1 MSDLALKS
9 LPEVLSFIVD
19 NRGRSCPA
27 AEEGLPLI
35 ATNCLKAGSREP
47 VFENVRYVSDETRTN
62 WFRSHPE
69 PGDILFVCKGSPGR
83 VAVVPNP
90 VTFCIAQDMVAL
102 RADRKQIDPTYL
114 YYRLTSPD
122 VQNDIGNLHVG
133 TMIPHFKKGDFGK
146 LRFRIHASLAEQRG
160 IAEVLGALD
169 DKIAANAKI
178 VEVGEALAGALI
190 RDALAD
196 GQQPLGSIAAI
207 TMGSSPP
214 GSSYNEVGEGMVFYQ
229 GVRDFGVR
237 SPSNRVWTTE
247 PVRVAEAGDT
257 LVSVRA
263 PVGRTNVATETTCL
277 GRGLAGLRSQRPAT
291 VYHLLRSVPEVWAPY
306 EAEGTV
312 FGSINKAQLDG
323 LSIPVIESTRADA
336 LEIRLAALDDRVA
349 SALNES
355 MQLAAT
361 RDALLPLLMSGK
373 VTVKHA
379 ESVVGEVL

>member
-1 MSDLALKS
+1 
-9 LPEVLSFIVD
+9 
-19 NRGRSCPA
+19 
-27 AEEGLPLI
+27 
-35 ATNCLKAGSREP
+35 
-47 VFENVRYVSDETRTN
+47 
-62 WFRSHPE
+62 
-69 PGDILFVCKGSPGR
+69 
-83 VAVVPNP
+83 
-90 VTFCIAQDMVAL
+90 
-102 RADRKQIDPTYL
+102 
-114 YYRLTSPD
+114 
-122 VQNDIGNLHVG
+122 
-133 TMIPHFKKGDFGK
+133 
-146 LRFRIHASLAEQRG
+146 
-160 IAEVLGALD
+160 
-169 DKIAANAKI
+169 
-178 VEVGEALAGALI
+178 
-190 RDALAD
+190 
-196 GQQPLGSIAAI
+196 
-207 TMGSSPP
+207 MGSSPP